1 MSFAGTRG
9 LDEVY
14 AGRRKGSKRPPASWQ
29 TDSSGVCAETK
40 VLAFGGIPTRV
51 EGHSEGAVLRNDPWA
66 NRGGYQ

>member
-51 EGHSEGAVLRNDPWA
+51 EGYSEEAVLRNEPCA
-66 NRGGYQ
+66 NHSGYQ

>member
-1 MSFAGTRG
+1 MSFAGIRG

-14 AGRRKGSKRPPASWQ
+14 AGGRKGPKRPLASRQ

-40 VLAFGGIPTRV
+40 VLALGGYPTRV
-51 EGHSEGAVLRNDPWA
+51 EGHSEGAVLSNDPWA